1 MAKLKYPTFGIANL
15 VAQKSKDEL
24 WVADRFQ
31 PYLSNNPHL
40 KVAHGHSYY
49 HLLYFTAGSGEH
61 VIDFTSYPVQK
72 GTIYFM
78 KPGQVHNW
86 YFTQPADGFV
96 INFSDGFFEQAFIRS
111 QVLEHFP
118 FWEPMTGPQVIQLS
132 DDVQNKVESLFDNIL
147 AEQTGKEEMNR
158 EMMAVLLLQLF
169 IAVKRSMPAPTHAL
183 PVNYN
188 ATILR
193 NFQQLIEK
201 NFATLKLPKEYAAM
215 LYITPNHLNALS
227 KEHLGMPAG
236 ELIRKRILLEAKRLL
251 VNLELS
257 IHEIASRLNFQDSSY
272 FIKFF
277 KKDMGITPEA
287 FRKQF
292 QHL

>member
-1 MAKLKYPTFGIANL
+1 MVKRKYPTFGIGQL
-15 VAQKSKDEL
+15 MAQKSKDEL
-24 WVADRFQ
+24 WVADRFAA
-31 PYLSNNPHL
+31 YLANNPHL

-49 HLLYFTAGSGEH
+49 HLLYFTQGSGEH

-96 INFSDGFFEQAFIRS
+96 INFSDVFFEQAFIRS

-118 FWEPMTGPQVIQLS
+118 FWEPMAGPQVIELS
-132 DDVQNKVESLFDNIL
+132 KAEQKETEAVFERIL
-147 AEQTGKEEMNR
+147 AEQAGKADMNR
-158 EMMAVLLLQLF
+158 EMMAALLLQLF
-169 IAVKRSMPAPTHAL
+169 ITVKRNMPVPEAVT
-183 PVNYN
+183 PVHYN
-188 ATILR
+188 AILLR
-193 NFQQLIEK
+193 NFQQLIER

-215 LYITPNHLNALS
+215 LYITPNHLNALC
-227 KEHLGMPAG
+227 KDHLGVSAG

-257 IHEIASRLNFQDSSY
+257 INEIASRLNFQDSSY

-277 KKDMGITPEA
+277 KKDAGITPEA